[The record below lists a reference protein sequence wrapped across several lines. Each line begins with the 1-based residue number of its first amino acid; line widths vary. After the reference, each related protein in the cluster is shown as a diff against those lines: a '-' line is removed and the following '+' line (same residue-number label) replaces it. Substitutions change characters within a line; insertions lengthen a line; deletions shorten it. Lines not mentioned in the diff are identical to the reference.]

1 MVRGSVAVLCG
12 RADGGGRVF
21 IMTATKTKC
30 TIGNGDVLASHHL
43 FPIIR
48 EMSSEVHARTR
59 SSERLD
65 GPPGGAGSTSPP
77 TTTTSG
83 AAAATATGGGGGSSA
98 TNVVGATKASSSSS
112 SMLQFSEHAI
122 NQVQGLSK
130 RGLDL
135 PITARLQRR
144 RYRWDFLL
152 FLSSLVEASS
162 RREHH
167 RALLSRCVYRY
178 ISVCG
183 YDDAMTR

>member
-1 MVRGSVAVLCG
+1 
-12 RADGGGRVF
+12 
-21 IMTATKTKC
+21 MTAQQRRNAQLEIMGTFWRH
-30 TIGNGDVLASHHL
+30 TISSPLL
-43 FPIIR
+43 ER

-152 FLSSLVEASS
+152 FFVFFS
-162 RREHH
+162 RRAVVNIIA
-167 RALLSRCVYRY
+167 RFCRDVYIDIY
-178 ISVCG
+178 PFV
-183 YDDAMTR
+183 DMMMQ

>member
-1 MVRGSVAVLCG
+1 
-12 RADGGGRVF
+12 
-21 IMTATKTKC
+21 MTAQQRRNAQLEIMGTFWRH
-30 TIGNGDVLASHHL
+30 TISSPLL
-43 FPIIR
+43 ER

-65 GPPGGAGSTSPP
+65 GPPGGPGSTSPP
-77 TTTTSG
+77 TTTSG
-83 AAAATATGGGGGSSA
+83 AAAATGGGGGSSA

-152 FLSSLVEASS
+152 FFVFFS
-162 RREHH
+162 RRAVVNIIA
-167 RALLSRCVYRY
+167 RFCRDVYIDIY
-178 ISVCG
+178 PFV
-183 YDDAMTR
+183 DMMMQ

>member
-1 MVRGSVAVLCG
+1 M
-12 RADGGGRVF
+12 
-21 IMTATKTKC
+21 KC
-30 TIGNGDVLASHHL
+30 TIGNNGDVLASHHL
-43 FPIIR
+43 FPIIRER

-77 TTTTSG
+77 TTTSG
-83 AAAATATGGGGGSSA
+83 AATGGGGGSSA
-98 TNVVGATKASSSSS
+98 TNVVGATKASSSSSS

-152 FLSSLVEASS
+152 FLSSSLVEASS

-178 ISVCG
+178 IYPFV
-183 YDDAMTR
+183 DMMMQ

>member
-1 MVRGSVAVLCG
+1 MVVEYLLR
-12 RADGGGRVF
+12 RHDKDE
-21 IMTATKTKC
+21 MKC
-30 TIGNGDVLASHHL
+30 TIGNNGDVLASHHL
-43 FPIIR
+43 FPISRERER

-83 AAAATATGGGGGSSA
+83 AATATATGGGGGSSA
-98 TNVVGATKASSSSS
+98 TNVVGATKASSSS

-152 FLSSLVEASS
+152 FFVFFS
-162 RREHH
+162 RRAVVNIIA
-167 RALLSRCVYRY
+167 RFCRDVYIDIY
-178 ISVCG
+178 PFV
-183 YDDAMTR
+183 DMMMQ